1 MSTVRVVAAID
12 FGTYAT
18 GFAWAYKRRDRP
30 LVPEAIQLYDSWPGA
45 AVPYHKNLTALLLD
59 EVGEVADWG
68 YRAHN
73 RHMQER
79 DSQNTYHVRF
89 KMGLLRESALAA
101 RAEARP
107 DRPASGAQT
116 PGYPPEFLVTQ
127 YLKAFCE
134 HALNEVLTRSKV
146 RADEILW
153 CLTVPAIWR
162 DQERRMMRSCA
173 EQAGL
178 PGSPERLLIAVE
190 PEVAA
195 LYARQA
201 GEAKLNEPGSRFMVV
216 DAGGG
221 TVDLTSYEVAP
232 AGLTEIGLSTGG
244 KHGATYSDAYLVDR
258 ILADR
263 IGPEVLSTIVRNSPE
278 LLHKVSAQWE
288 LAKRTFDPEQT
299 YPVVLDISSPM
310 LRAIS
315 AAEGARS
322 RLAKAQGGVDDQF
335 VLTPK
340 EVKQAFDHTIHP
352 LLELVREQ
360 LKTVGPKSVSQIL
373 LVGGFAQSRYLQ
385 EQLRK
390 AFDSR
395 RMQVVV
401 PTTPAAAI
409 LLGAVFYA
417 NDPTLIRGRTTKL
430 TYGISFAEPFERG
443 IDPES
448 TLMIQYDGQE
458 LCSARFKAFVRAGD
472 VVEPG
477 TRVPVRAFP
486 ILAGQRSMGL
496 KVVVTEE
503 KTPRYVTDEGCREL
517 GVIEIDMSK
526 TLDLPPAERMIEIN
540 MVFGG
545 TEVET
550 VARDPRTGE
559 EERLFIDF
567 VEEDRL

>member
-30 LVPEAIQLYDSWPGA
+30 LVPEAINLYDAWPGA

-68 YRAHN
+68 YRANN

-79 DSQNTYHVRF
+79 AGQHTYHVRF
-89 KMGLLRESALAA
+89 KMGLLRDAA
-101 RAEARP
+101 PATWNPAGL
-107 DRPASGAQT
+107 DAPASGAQT
-116 PGYPPEFLVTQ
+116 PGYPPEYLVTQ
-127 YLKAFCE
+127 YLKSFCE

-146 RADEILW
+146 RQDEILW

-162 DQERRMMRSCA
+162 DQERRLMRECA

-178 PGSPERLLIAVE
+178 PKSPERLLIAVE

-201 GEAKLNEPGSRFMVV
+201 GEAELNEPGSRFMVV

-221 TVDLTSYEVAP
+221 TVDLTAYEVAP

-244 KHGATYSDAYLVDR
+244 KHGATYADAYLVDE

-263 IGPEVLSTIVRNSPE
+263 VGPEVLSTIIRESPE
-278 LLHKVSAQWE
+278 LLHKVTAQWE
-288 LAKRTFDPEQT
+288 LVKRTFDPDQT
-299 YPVVLDISSPM
+299 YPVVLDISAPM
-310 LRAIS
+310 LKLIS
-315 AAEGARS
+315 AAEGARA
-322 RLAKAQGGVDDQF
+322 RLARAQGGVDDQF

-340 EVKQAFDHTIHP
+340 EVKQAFDHTIGP
-352 LLELVREQ
+352 LLDLVREQ

-385 EQLRK
+385 ERMRK
-390 AFDSR
+390 AFDGK

-401 PTTPAAAI
+401 PTTPASAI

-430 TYGISFAEPFERG
+430 TYGIAFAEFFERG
-443 IDPES
+443 IDPPAS
-448 TLMIQYDGQE
+448 LTIRYDGQE
-458 LCSARFKAFVRAGD
+458 LCSDRFKAFVRAGD

-477 TRVPVRAFP
+477 TRVPVRAYP
-486 ILAGQRSMGL
+486 IIAGQRSMGL

-517 GVIEIDMSK
+517 GVVTVDMSQTLSLPPSERWIEIDM
-526 TLDLPPAERMIEIN
+526 I
-540 MVFGG
+540 FGG

-567 VEEDRL
+567 VEEDRP